1 MNKFP
6 STEIK
11 DKWGSISEAAL
22 REPITITKRGRPS
35 LVVMSVHD
43 YEELK
48 RDHLE
53 TLRLEVRKGIEE
65 AKRGEFSNL
74 TINEIKREAL
84 RRQRAPMRN
93 EELGMGN

>member
-1 MNKFP
+1 MNQFP

-11 DKWGSISEAAL
+11 DKWGAISETAL

-48 RDHLE
+48 GDHLE
-53 TLRLEVRKGIEE
+53 TLKREVRKGIEE
-65 AKRGEFSNL
+65 AEQGAFSDL
-74 TINEIKREAL
+74 SIEDIKRKAHEKHISK
-84 RRQRAPMRN
+84 
-93 EELGMGN
+93 

>member
-35 LVVMSVHD
+35 LVVMSVQD
-43 YEELK
+43 YEGLK
-48 RDHLE
+48 QDHLE

-74 TINEIKREAL
+74 SISEIKREA
-84 RRQRAPMRN
+84 RRKHRSN
-93 EELGMGN
+93 